1 LIEENRK
8 ITEDM
13 AAHIRELSDK
23 SESDIAQTSQESRQ
37 MLDRRADLI
46 LAGGVLTVVL
56 ALFISFWFVGRG
68 IVAPLAELIKV
79 MRELAGGN
87 MAVAVR
93 ASRRSDEIGEM
104 GRAMAVFK
112 ENALAY
118 DRLRREQ
125 DEIRQVSE
133 EKNRANMDSMAHDFE
148 ESITSVVARLSAVA
162 VDVQRGADRLAE
174 TAKDGLSRAATVL
187 ATSKQASENI
197 QTVASATEELSGS
210 IAEITHQVSRSV
222 DIARNAVVHAG
233 TATTTLRSLEDQA
246 MAIGEVVGL
255 ITNIASQTNLLALN
269 ATIEAARAGEAGK
282 GFAIVAGE
290 VKNLATQTAHAT
302 EKITQ
307 QVQGVQE
314 ASRAAVTHVKGI
326 SETIDEINGITAAVA
341 AAIEEQDAV
350 TKEIARNVHDVAICT
365 NGVSDAIGGLEGS
378 AEITGKAASE
388 LLHNATQLT
397 EQSAQLSRKT
407 DGFIAGVRL
416 AAASST
422 RQEGSVLRS

>member
-1 LIEENRK
+1 
-8 ITEDM
+8 
-13 AAHIRELSDK
+13 
-23 SESDIAQTSQESRQ
+23 
-37 MLDRRADLI
+37 
-46 LAGGVLTVVL
+46 
-56 ALFISFWFVGRG
+56 
-68 IVAPLAELIKV
+68 
-79 MRELAGGN
+79 
-87 MAVAVR
+87 
-93 ASRRSDEIGEM
+93 
-104 GRAMAVFK
+104 
-112 ENALAY
+112 
-118 DRLRREQ
+118 
-125 DEIRQVSE
+125 
-133 EKNRANMDSMAHDFE
+133 
-148 ESITSVVARLSAVA
+148 
-162 VDVQRGADRLAE
+162 
-174 TAKDGLSRAATVL
+174 
-187 ATSKQASENI
+187 
-197 QTVASATEELSGS
+197 
-210 IAEITHQVSRSV
+210 
-222 DIARNAVVHAG
+222 
-233 TATTTLRSLEDQA
+233 